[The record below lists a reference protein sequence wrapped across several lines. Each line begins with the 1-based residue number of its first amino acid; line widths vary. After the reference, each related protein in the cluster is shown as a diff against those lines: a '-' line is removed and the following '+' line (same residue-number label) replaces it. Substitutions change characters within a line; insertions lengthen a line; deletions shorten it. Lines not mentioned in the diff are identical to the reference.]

1 MADYHKEDKDG
12 GDLAL
17 ASRVIEICPEH
28 IVKDRL
34 GGQLL
39 RGATVCSKVMR
50 FSFTLSTIWSSGV
63 QDGLRSA

>member
-1 MADYHKEDKDG
+1 MADYPKEDKDG

-17 ASRVIEICPEH
+17 ASRVIEICREH
-28 IVKDRL
+28 TVKDRL